1 MINGEFFTEY
11 FTKQY
16 NEFFE
21 KIYEFEKSIY
31 QNKSEDKEY
40 NKHNNCLIPVS
51 QYVYTDY

>member
-40 NKHNNCLIPVS
+40 NKHNNCLIPVG